1 MNGKLAN
8 ALNRVELV
16 SEKNIGSGLRKS
28 YQTIGRCNV
37 LKPKTLRNPV
47 TTVFAHVRKFL
58 DVMIKY
64 VGFNDNTLS
73 LKNLQ
78 KKNFSFR

>member
-1 MNGKLAN
+1 MNFNFIKLVPNGVNGKLAN

-58 DVMIKY
+58 ECYDKI
-64 VGFNDNTLS
+64 FWI
-73 LKNLQ
+73 
-78 KKNFSFR
+78 